1 MTSSTVDLATRT
13 ATSVDVERVFSEG
26 RLILSHVRNGLLVQS
41 THALM
46 CLGTWSKMGLV
57 KDKDLIEAGK
67 LPDVDGDE
75 SELDSDWDDIQ

>member
-1 MTSSTVDLATRT
+1 MAAYLALYGPP
-13 ATSVDVERVFSEG
+13 EFSLG
-26 RLILSHVRNGLLVQS
+26 
-41 THALM
+41 LM
-46 CLGTWSKMGLV
+46 CLGAWSKMGLV

>member
-13 ATSVDVERVFSEG
+13 ATSVNVERVFSKG
-26 RLILSHVRNGLLVQS
+26 RLVLSHVRNGLLVQS
-41 THALM
+41 MRALM
-46 CLGTWSKMGLV
+46 CLGAWSKMGLV

>member
-13 ATSVDVERVFSEG
+13 ATSVDVERVFSKG
-26 RLILSHVRNGLLVQS
+26 RLVLSHVRNGLSVQS
-41 THALM
+41 TRALM
-46 CLGTWSKMGLV
+46 CLGAWSKMGLV